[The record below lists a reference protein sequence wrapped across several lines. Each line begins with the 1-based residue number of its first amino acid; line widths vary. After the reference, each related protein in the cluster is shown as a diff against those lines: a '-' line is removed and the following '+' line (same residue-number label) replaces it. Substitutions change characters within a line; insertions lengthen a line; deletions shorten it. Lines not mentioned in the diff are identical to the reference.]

1 MLINQKAVKQYALSI
16 GAARHHKFTRVSK
29 EFVLTMDAVLKN
41 KIREHIQTL
50 PSVGK
55 TIK

>member
-1 MLINQKAVKQYALSI
+1 MLINKKAVKQYALDCVKD
-16 GAARHHKFTRVSK
+16 RHHKFTRVSQ
-29 EFVLTMDAVLKN
+29 EFFIYIEAKLKAD
-41 KIREHIQTL
+41 IRNYTHSL